1 MMVYKLPVFG
11 FYSGENNERIHIID
25 IAF

>member
-11 FYSGENNERIHIID
+11 FYSGENNERRHIID